1 MNIPQVHPRVS
12 GIATAVP
19 TCSIKQ
25 DLAEAIASR
34 WLSECVSTPE
44 VSIPKAIQI
53 FRNAGVDTRYSVL
66 PVEEITQER
75 DFREKNLLYMK
86 YGKALGEKA
95 LKSVFEKTG
104 VKPMDIDLFITVSC
118 TGFMIPSLDAHL
130 MNRFPFRP
138 NVRRLPVAELGCAG
152 GASSLIMASDYI
164 RAYPNSNVLI
174 LSLELC
180 TLNVQ
185 STDTSADHV
194 ISTALFGDGAAAAI
208 VTGKPGNGL
217 HILSTATRFF
227 PHTLDF
233 MGYDVEKTGLHIF
246 LSPEIPRFILE
257 NISPQMEFILSES
270 GLRVEDIDS
279 WLFHPGS
286 SRILKA
292 LEKGLNIDKAKLA
305 ASTEVL
311 RNYGNLSS
319 ATIFF
324 IIDNYLRD
332 EQRQIG
338 SYQVIGAVGPGFGF
352 DTVLTEWR

>member
-1 MNIPQVHPRVS
+1 MNIPQVQPRIA

-25 DLAEAIASR
+25 DLAEVIASR
-34 WLSECVSTPE
+34 WLSESASTPE
-44 VSIPKAIQI
+44 VSIPKALQI

-95 LKSVFEKTG
+95 LRSVFEKTG
-104 VKPMDIDLFITVSC
+104 IKSMEIDLFITVSC

-130 MNRFPFRP
+130 MNRFPFRA
-138 NVRRLPVAELGCAG
+138 NARRLPVSELGCAAG
-152 GASSLIMASDYI
+152 VSSLIMASDYI
-164 RAYPNSNVLI
+164 RAYPDSNVLI

-208 VTGKPGNGL
+208 VTGKPGDGL
-217 HILSTATRFF
+217 HVLGTASRFF
-227 PHTLDF
+227 PRTLDF
-233 MGYDVEKTGLHIF
+233 MGYDVETTGLHIF
-246 LSPEIPRFILE
+246 LSPEIPRFILG
-257 NISPQMEFILSES
+257 NISPQMESILAES
-270 GLRVEDIDS
+270 GLRVADIDS

-292 LEKGLNIDKAKLA
+292 LEKGLDIDGGKLA
-305 ASTEVL
+305 ESTEVL

-324 IIDNYLRD
+324 VIDTYLRD
-332 EQRQIG
+332 ERKRSG
-338 SYQVIGAVGPGFGF
+338 SYQLIGAVGPGFGV
-352 DTVLTEWR
+352 DTVVTEWR

>member
-1 MNIPQVHPRVS
+1 MNVPQVQPRVA
-12 GIATAVP
+12 GIATAIP
-19 TCSIKQ
+19 PCSINQ
-25 DLAEAIASR
+25 DRAQAIAAR
-34 WLSECVSTPE
+34 WLSGCVSTPE
-44 VSIPKAIQI
+44 VSIPKAMQI
-53 FRNAGVDTRYSVL
+53 FRNAGVQTRYSIL
-66 PVEEITQER
+66 PVEEIPQER
-75 DFREKNLLYMK
+75 DFREKNLLYVK

-95 LKSVFEKTG
+95 LRSVFEKTG
-104 VKPMDIDLFITVSC
+104 IKPMEIDLFITVSC

-130 MNRFPFRP
+130 MNRFPFRS

-152 GASSLIMASDYI
+152 GVSSLIMASDYI
-164 RAYPNSNVLI
+164 RAYPDSNVLI

-185 STDTSADHV
+185 SADTSADHV

-208 VTGKPGNGL
+208 ITGKPGDGL
-217 HILSTATRFF
+217 HILSTASRFF
-227 PHTLDF
+227 PRTLDF
-233 MGYDVEKTGLHIF
+233 MGYDVETTGLHIF

-257 NISPQMEFILSES
+257 NISPQMEPILAES
-270 GLRVEDIDS
+270 GLSIKDIGS

-286 SRILKA
+286 SRILRA
-292 LEKGLNIDKAKLA
+292 LEKGLDIDRGKLA
-305 ASTEVL
+305 ESTEVL

-324 IIDNYLRD
+324 VIDTYLSD
-332 EQRQIG
+332 ERKQSG

>member
-1 MNIPQVHPRVS
+1 MNIPQVQPRVA

-19 TCSIKQ
+19 PCSIKQ
-25 DLAEAIASR
+25 ELAETIASR
-34 WLSECVSTPE
+34 WLSECASTPE
-44 VSIPKAIQI
+44 VSMPKVLQI

-66 PVEEITQER
+66 PAEEITEGR

-86 YGKALGEKA
+86 YGKALGEKT
-95 LKSVFEKTG
+95 LKSVFQKTG
-104 VKPMDIDLFITVSC
+104 VKPMEIDLFITVSC

-130 MNRFPFRP
+130 MNRFPFRA

-152 GASSLIMASDYI
+152 GVSSIIMASDYI
-164 RAYPNSNVLI
+164 RAYPDSNVLI

-185 STDTSADHV
+185 PADTSTDHV

-208 VTGKPGNGL
+208 ITGKRGDGL
-217 HILSTATRFF
+217 HILSTANRFF
-227 PHTLDF
+227 PRTLDF
-233 MGYDVEKTGLHIF
+233 MGYDVENTGLHIF
-246 LSPEIPRFILE
+246 LSPEIPRFILQ
-257 NISPQMEFILSES
+257 NISPQMESILAES

-292 LEKGLNIDKAKLA
+292 FENGLNIDRGKLA
-305 ASTEVL
+305 ESTEVL

-324 IIDNYLRD
+324 IIDTYLRD
-332 EQRQIG
+332 ELKQSG

>member
-1 MNIPQVHPRVS
+1 MNIPRVQPRVA

-19 TCSIKQ
+19 PCGIKQ
-25 DLAEAIASR
+25 DLAESIATR
-34 WLSECVSTPE
+34 WLSECASMPE

-66 PVEEITQER
+66 PVEAIPEER

-86 YGKALGEKA
+86 YGKALGEKT
-95 LKSVFEKTG
+95 LKSVFQKTG
-104 VKPMDIDLFITVSC
+104 IKPMEIDLFITVSC

-130 MNRFPFRP
+130 MNRFPFRS

-152 GASSLIMASDYI
+152 GVSSLIMASDYI
-164 RAYPNSNVLI
+164 RAYPDSNVLI

-180 TLNVQ
+180 TLNIQ
-185 STDTSADHV
+185 TGDTSTDHV

-208 VTGKPGNGL
+208 ITGKAGDGL
-217 HILSTATRFF
+217 HILSTANRFF
-227 PHTLDF
+227 PRTLDF
-233 MGYDVEKTGLHIF
+233 MGYDFEPTGLHIF
-246 LSPEIPRFILE
+246 LSPEIPKFILE
-257 NISPQMEFILSES
+257 NISPQMESILAES
-270 GLRVEDIDS
+270 GLSIEDIDS

-292 LEKGLNIDKAKLA
+292 LERGLEIDRLKLA
-305 ASTEVL
+305 ESTEVL

-324 IIDNYLRD
+324 IIDTFLSD
-332 EQRQIG
+332 ERKQIG
-338 SYQVIGAVGPGFGF
+338 SYQIIGAVGPGFGF

>member
-1 MNIPQVHPRVS
+1 
-12 GIATAVP
+12 
-19 TCSIKQ
+19 
-25 DLAEAIASR
+25 
-34 WLSECVSTPE
+34 

-66 PVEEITQER
+66 PVEEIPEER

-86 YGKALGEKA
+86 YGTALGERA

-104 VKPMDIDLFITVSC
+104 ITPMEIDLFITVSC

-130 MNRFPFRP
+130 MNCFPFRS
-138 NVRRLPVAELGCAG
+138 NVRRLPVAELGCAAG
-152 GASSLIMASDYI
+152 VSSLIMASDYI
-164 RAYPNSNVLI
+164 RAYPDSNVLI

-180 TLNVQ
+180 TLNIQ
-185 STDTSADHV
+185 PADTSADHV

-208 VTGKPGNGL
+208 VTGKAGHGL
-217 HILSTATRFF
+217 HMLSTANRFF
-227 PHTLDF
+227 PRTLDF
-233 MGYDVEKTGLHIF
+233 MGYDVETTGLHIF
-246 LSPEIPRFILE
+246 LSPEIPRFILQ
-257 NISPQMEFILSES
+257 NISPQMESILAET
-270 GLRVEDIDS
+270 GLSVEDIDS

-292 LEKGLNIDKAKLA
+292 LEKGLDIEGGKLTE
-305 ASTEVL
+305 STEVL

-324 IIDNYLRD
+324 IIDTYLRN
-332 EQRQIG
+332 ERKQSG

-352 DTVLTEWR
+352 DTVLTQWE